1 MDAKT
6 AKLVRENFS
15 NAVEGLEILRTGFK
29 FKGLTKEGSAFSDG
43 VDTIIVKTIV
53 KSEGFDL
60 ESALEEK
67 AEADAKA
74 ADKATKAKSK
84 AKAPAKKASNK
95 EVDEV
100 LDELMAE

>member
-6 AKLVRENFS
+6 AKIMRQDFS
-15 NAVEGLEILRTGFK
+15 NAIAELEVLGTGFE

-67 AEADAKA
+67 AGADQKA
-74 ADKATKAKSK
+74 TDKATKAKSK

-100 LDELMAE
+100 LDELMSE

>member
-6 AKLVRENFS
+6 AKLVREDFS
-15 NAVEGLEILRTGFK
+15 NAVAQLEILGTGFE

-43 VDTIIVKTIV
+43 VDTIIVRTVV
-53 KSEGFDL
+53 KAESFDL

-67 AEADAKA
+67 ADADAKA
-74 ADKATKAKSK
+74 AEKATKAKSK
-84 AKAPAKKASNK
+84 AKTPAKKPSNK

-100 LDELMAE
+100 LDELLPE